1 MGGAKNPECESVRD
15 FTFSRFTLHFSR
27 KFAFGI
33 FGKYSPS
40 DGSHTFRRVIFMA
53 IYIDAL
59 DFEGLLYG
67 LYIDK
72 YVLVRYN
79 TSKDF
84 RYKDDTL

>member
-1 MGGAKNPECESVRD
+1 
-15 FTFSRFTLHFSR
+15 
-27 KFAFGI
+27 
-33 FGKYSPS
+33 
-40 DGSHTFRRVIFMA
+40 MA